1 MLALIAAYVAHM
13 ELDLSN
19 PLFWLSAFI
28 AISLTGIS
36 KSGFA
41 AGGGALA
48 VPLLALW
55 MPVSQSVFLMLPI
68 LIMMDIKT
76 IQYYRQHA
84 DWSVLK
90 RLLPAAIVGIAVGG
104 LLLNQLNDQVLRL
117 MLGTLCVVFALW
129 QHLAP
134 VLGNIP
140 GGAYLWGSI
149 AGFTSTVIHAG
160 GPPLN
165 IYMIAINLPKLVW
178 LATTAFFFGVINL
191 TKVVPYVASG
201 DWQLSTLYYSLML
214 FPIAWFGTWAGKQI
228 QGHISQSQFLTFCR
242 YLLLVSGIILIIK
255 AV

>member
-1 MLALIAAYVAHM
+1 MS
-13 ELDLSN
+13 LDLSN
-19 PLFWLSAFI
+19 PLFWLSALI

-68 LIMMDIKT
+68 LLMMDVKT
-76 IQYYRQHA
+76 IQYYRAHA
-84 DWSVLK
+84 NWHVL
-90 RLLPAAIVGIAVGG
+90 RGLLPAAISGIAIGG
-104 LLLNQLNDQVLRL
+104 LLLNKLDDEVLRL
-117 MLGTLCVVFALW
+117 MLGILCVVFALW
-129 QHLAP
+129 QNLAP
-134 VLGNIP
+134 ILGNIT
-140 GGAYLWGSI
+140 GGRYLWGSI

-165 IYMIAINLPKLVW
+165 IYMIAINLPKLSW
-178 LATTAFFFGVINL
+178 LATTAIFFGAINL

-201 DWQLSTLYYSLML
+201 QWHLSTVYYSIML

-228 QGHISQSQFLTFCR
+228 QGRISQKQFLTFCR
-242 YLLLVSGIILIIK
+242 YLLLASGTVLIIK
-255 AV
+255 SY